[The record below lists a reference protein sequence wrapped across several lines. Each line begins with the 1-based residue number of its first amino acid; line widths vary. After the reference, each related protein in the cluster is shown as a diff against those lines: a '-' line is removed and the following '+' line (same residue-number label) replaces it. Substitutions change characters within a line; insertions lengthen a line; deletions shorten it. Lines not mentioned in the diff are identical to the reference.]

1 MTEHIATHAT
11 PKTLVEGQRLDQ
23 PTFHALYQAMPA
35 GTRAELIDGV
45 VHMPGPVGLEHGEAH
60 VPVIVWLSYYAEK
73 TPGVRAMDNATTILG
88 WKSEPQ
94 PDGLL
99 RILPEFGG
107 RTSNEGGFVHGAPE
121 LVAEI
126 AKATR
131 YADFGPKLDDY
142 QRAGV
147 TEYVVR
153 AFDPHE
159 ICWFSLDQRRAGATN
174 DRRRGI
180 IPFRRVSG
188 PVARSGRAVER
199 RHATAPRHRRRR
211 LRHRRSR
218 RVRRAAGWRSS
229 AELATDA
236 TARRIDR
243 HRTRRPECVS
253 DASPGGS
260 RRGYDVVKE
269 LRCLVDPTGH

>member
-1 MTEHIATHAT
+1 MTDHIATHTT

-23 PTFHALYQAMPA
+23 PTFHALYQAMPP

-45 VHMPGPVGLEHGEAH
+45 VHMPSPVGLDHGEAH

-107 RTSNEGGFVHGAPE
+107 RTWNEGGFVHGAPE

-147 TEYVVR
+147 TEYIIR
-153 AFDPHE
+153 AFDPRRNLLVRSRP
-159 ICWFSLDQRRAGATN
+159 WRAGPTN

-180 IPFRRVSG
+180 IPLNRVSG
-188 PVARSGRAVER
+188 PVARSGRALER
-199 RHATAPRHRRRR
+199 RHATATRRRR
-211 LRHRRSR
+211 PGMRHRRSH
-218 RVRRAAGWRSS
+218 RVRRAAGGCSG
-229 AELATDA
+229 AELEGVAMIC
-236 TARRIDR
+236 RNS
-243 HRTRRPECVS
+243 C
-253 DASPGGS
+253 
-260 RRGYDVVKE
+260 
-269 LRCLVDPTGH
+269 